1 MFRDGAGTG
10 LSASPARRTPTGP
23 RGAGSDTPL
32 ARHTNTA
39 NRIPKVHIRLINPNS
54 TASMTSQA
62 LESALRVASA
72 GTVVSAVN
80 PAGTPVSIEGSADE
94 ALAVPD
100 MLAEIRKGEGEGV
113 DAYVIACF
121 DDPGL
126 HAAREV
132 ARGPVIGICQAAVQ
146 VAMTI
151 SRRFSVITT
160 LPRSVPII
168 EDMVQAYGA
177 GHHCRAVHAI
187 DLPVLGLEEDPET
200 AERLLIEVIGHARVA
215 DRAEAII
222 LGCAGMSSLCD
233 RLSRATGLPVIDG
246 VTAALKIAEA
256 LVGAGYATSKVN
268 AYDFPRRKGAAIADA
283 GPSLKAACC

>member
-1 MFRDGAGTG
+1 
-10 LSASPARRTPTGP
+10 L
-23 RGAGSDTPL
+23 
-32 ARHTNTA
+32 
-39 NRIPKVHIRLINPNS
+39 HIRLINPNS

-62 LESALRVASA
+62 LDSALRVASA
-72 GTVVSAVN
+72 GTLVTAVN
-80 PAGTPVSIEGSADE
+80 PASTPVSIEGSLDE

-100 MLAEIRKGEGEGV
+100 MLHEIRKGEEQGV

-132 ARGPVIGICQAAVQ
+132 AKGPVIGICQAAVQ

-151 SRRFSVITT
+151 SRRFSVVTT

-168 EDMVQAYGA
+168 EDIVHAYGA

-200 AERLLIEVIGHARVA
+200 AERLLIEAIERARVD

-222 LGCAGMSSLCD
+222 LGCAGMSRLCE
-233 RLSRATGLPVIDG
+233 RLTESTGVPVIDG
-246 VTAALKIAEA
+246 VTAAVKIAEA
-256 LVGAGYATSKVN
+256 LVGAGYSTSKVN
-268 AYDFPRRKGAAIADA
+268 GYNYPRQKGQGNATAERQCLVVN
-283 GPSLKAACC
+283 G